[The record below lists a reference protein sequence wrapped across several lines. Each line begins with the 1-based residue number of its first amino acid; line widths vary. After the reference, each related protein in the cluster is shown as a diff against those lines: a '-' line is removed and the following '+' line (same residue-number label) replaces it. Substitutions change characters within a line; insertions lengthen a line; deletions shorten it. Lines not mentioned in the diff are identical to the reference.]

1 MARVTRV
8 LGVGETGVCSVLGL
22 PEDALHPGADGAE
35 LWGGRTVTRYRIG
48 FKLEEYKAVNTRFR
62 VQRR

>member
-1 MARVTRV
+1 MCWDS
-8 LGVGETGVCSVLGL
+8 LI
-22 PEDALHPGADGAE
+22 EDALHPGADGAE